1 MRGPAKHVLAT
12 LAASATTSSCRGN
25 VKGPLSETEQRPFFV
40 SASRKVHDDCITED
54 ILFNQIKKRNSC
66 FELTDRDFNSR
77 SCYTNAVPNRI
88 ALDIM
93 WANKISP
100 LVMEAIFIATLNFAS
115 DAVSLKC
122 RFTAVANFPV
132 KIAIPKRSSIDN
144 KEMKRAL
151 S

>member
-1 MRGPAKHVLAT
+1 MT
-12 LAASATTSSCRGN
+12 D
-25 VKGPLSETEQRPFFV
+25 FFV
-40 SASRKVHDDCITED
+40 PHN
-54 ILFNQIKKRNSC
+54 LQPNQKRGSY
-66 FELTDRDFNSR
+66 FKLADRNFNSR

-132 KIAIPKRSSIDN
+132 KSAIPKRSSIDN